1 MYLKGGNHGKSDIK
15 QYCIMLR
22 GMDIDIGGIDRKEGE
37 KERKAQIERE
47 PRKREG
53 ERNGNSME

>member
-1 MYLKGGNHGKSDIK
+1 MYLKGGNLGKSGIK
-15 QYCIMLR
+15 QYCIMLP
-22 GMDIDIGGIDRKEGE
+22 GMVIGGIDRKEAE
-37 KERKAQIERE
+37 NERKAQIERE